1 MRNIHPCFNKV
12 HSQVNIFHF
21 LLAIEKSGQQSS
33 MHCCQADYNRAG
45 GCLFASWE
53 RGKQIKDYLVKKA
66 L

>member
-1 MRNIHPCFNKV
+1 MKNMYPCLNKV

-45 GCLFASWE
+45 GCFVLPGSA
-53 RGKQIKDYLVKKA
+53 GNK
-66 L
+66 